1 MSEEV
6 KEKALKAK
14 DKDKASAVDE
24 ARRKSLSIAL
34 ANIEKVHGKG
44 SVLNMA
50 ERPTIDVAAIPTG
63 SIGLDAAL
71 GVGGYPRGRIVEIY
85 GPESSGKTT
94 LAIHAIAEVQKQDG
108 FAAIIDAEHAFDP
121 VYAEA

>member
-34 ANIEKVHGKG
+34 ANIEKVHGKPYHRRG
-44 SVLNMA
+44 CH
-50 ERPTIDVAAIPTG
+50 PHGIDWP
-63 SIGLDAAL
+63 
-71 GVGGYPRGRIVEIY
+71 
-85 GPESSGKTT
+85 
-94 LAIHAIAEVQKQDG
+94 
-108 FAAIIDAEHAFDP
+108 
-121 VYAEA
+121 